1 MGVLLMHT
9 RFEFH
14 CKWIRCL

>member
-1 MGVLLMHT
+1 MAVLLMHT